1 MRLQMD
7 REMALGQEQGTRRG
21 VPVYGE
27 QDGCRALML
36 GEQHVPELIS

>member
-1 MRLQMD
+1 
-7 REMALGQEQGTRRG
+7 MALGLGLGLGTRKG
-21 VPVYGE
+21 ALVYGE